1 MSTMAMLRQQSRVY
15 FYGDSDLHVRIR
27 WGLYNAPRFGLK
39 NTLLKENPG
48 CVGDSWRNQAS
59 LFDRISDSHQ
69 LRRVEWL

>member
-1 MSTMAMLRQQSRVY
+1 MAMLRQQSRVY

-27 WGLYNAPRFGLK
+27 WGLYNAPRFGLN

-59 LFDRISDSHQ
+59 LLTGYPIPINSVA
-69 LRRVEWL
+69 LNG